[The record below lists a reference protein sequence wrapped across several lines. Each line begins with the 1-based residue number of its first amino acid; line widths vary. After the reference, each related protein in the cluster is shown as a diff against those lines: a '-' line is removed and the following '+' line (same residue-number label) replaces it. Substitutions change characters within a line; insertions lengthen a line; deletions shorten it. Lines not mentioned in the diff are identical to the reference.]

1 MAFFHFLHYANK
13 HDLPVASCPS
23 VLDGSPETHRSYRV
37 RDLARIFLVGMS
49 APAGMTDRNVLDVM
63 PLAFA
68 CRNIP
73 QGDHFPSLKLKA
85 GYFVERASDGSL

>member
-13 HDLPVASCPS
+13 HDLPVALCPS

-49 APAGMTDRNVLDVM
+49 APAGMTDCNMLDVM

-68 CRNIP
+68 CSNIP
-73 QGDHFPSLKLKA
+73 QRDHFSSLKLKA
-85 GYFVERASDGSL
+85 SYLVERASDCGL